1 MSLSIT
7 QFQGPAMAATV
18 EQRDRAL
25 LLETHILYCSISIR
39 ILSVSSGQVFA
50 ETEATQKV

>member
-1 MSLSIT
+1 
-7 QFQGPAMAATV
+7 MAATV